1 MSTRHARIQV
11 PRDPELEQ
19 AISRGRDFLGAKR
32 PASKVVRE
40 LALRGAE
47 AMEADAAS
55 TRRGEDFLVSVAEG
69 RSGINLRSLRDVRDR
84 AWR

>member
-11 PRDPELEQ
+11 PRDPELEH
-19 AISRGRDFLGAKR
+19 AIRQGRAFFGAKR

-47 AMEADAAS
+47 AIEADAES
-55 TRRGEDFLVSVAEG
+55 SRRGEDFLVSVAEG
-69 RSGINLRSLRDVRDR
+69 RSALDLESLRDVRDR